1 MNSIDFEKE
10 VKKGNTNIYFDL
22 EVTENKLDKIPLTYI
37 FAEKNFG
44 TNINELIYYIRVV
57 FRDYTEQT
65 LKVKMEDTKCKKYV
79 KFVNKEVEKY
89 EYKEK
94 LNDVTVNFTYGP
106 EGINLNIDNESSKKN
121 IENEK
126 INNILTE
133 CLNNVKELN
142 NIKNI
147 NIYEFTK
154 EEKILIE
161 IYRLFFNESPDF
173 SKKEDINKAQSMMW
187 LLYKEGIYLPEEEGF
202 TIRHTG
208 KVWSFNIESIID
220 RLIPYGKI
228 NDSFDDIKLKK
239 EAYNTIISM
248 GQIIRRY
255 IENKEEKTLENISK
269 ISYIIDRCIPV
280 IYDVENIIETGY
292 VDSNVDV
299 FDINMFLSNLEIS
312 LKDDKPVEKYNE
324 ISEEQKRLKLS
335 IK

>member
-1 MNSIDFEKE
+1 MVFEKE
-10 VKKGNTNIYFDL
+10 VNK
-22 EVTENKLDKIPLTYI
+22 ENSHIHFKLVVEESTMNGEPLTYI
-37 FAEKNFG
+37 FNNKNFG
-44 TNINELIYYIRVV
+44 TNINELIYYIRTI
-57 FRDYTEQT
+57 FREYTEET
-65 LKVKMEDTKCKKYV
+65 LIVEIKNDKCMKQV
-79 KFVNKEVEKY
+79 KFVNKDVEKY
-89 EYKEK
+89 KYKEK
-94 LNDVTVNFTYGP
+94 LNDVTINFIYGP
-106 EGINLNIDNESSKKN
+106 EGINLNIDSEYSKKN
-121 IENEK
+121 IEDDR
-126 INNILTE
+126 ISNILND
-133 CLNNVKELN
+133 CLN
-142 NIKNI
+142 NIKTLNNNKNI
-147 NIYEFTK
+147 KINEFNK

-161 IYRLFFNESPDF
+161 IYRLFFNKSPDF
-173 SKKEDINKAQSMMW
+173 SQKEDINKAQSMMW

-208 KVWSFNIESIID
+208 KVWSFNIENIID

-228 NDSFDDIKLKK
+228 NDSFDDIKFKK

-269 ISYIIDRCIPV
+269 ISYIIDRCIPI

-324 ISEEQKRLKLS
+324 ISEEQKKLKLS

>member
-1 MNSIDFEKE
+1 MDFEKE
-10 VKKGNTNIYFDL
+10 INNGNSYIHFILKVK
-22 EVTENKLDKIPLTYI
+22 ENKMNKVPLTYI
-37 FAEKNFG
+37 LNDKNFG
-44 TNINELIYYIRVV
+44 TNINELIYYIRTI
-57 FRDYTEQT
+57 FRNYTEQT
-65 LKVKMEDTKCKKYV
+65 LKIEIEDTKCRKQV

-106 EGINLNIDNESSKKN
+106 EGVNLNIDNEHSKKN

-126 INNILTE
+126 INNLLTE
-133 CLNNVKELN
+133 CLNSIKQLN
-142 NIKNI
+142 NIKDIKI
-147 NIYEFTK
+147 NEFNK

-173 SKKEDINKAQSMMW
+173 SEKEDVNKAQSMMW
-187 LLYKEGIYLPEEEGF
+187 LLYKEGIYLPDEDGF

-228 NDSFDDIKLKK
+228 NDNFDDIKLNK

-255 IENKEEKTLENISK
+255 IENKEKNTLENISK
-269 ISYIIDRCIPV
+269 IAYIIDRCIPI

-292 VDSNVDV
+292 VESNVDV
-299 FDINMFLSNLEIS
+299 FDIIMFLSNLEIV

-324 ISEEQKRLKLS
+324 ISKEQKQLKLS